1 MTRVRI
7 LILLFALCW
16 PVQALAADAELYV
29 SPAGNDRWT
38 GRLAEPRADGG
49 DGPFATL
56 ARAVVVAR
64 QGGAKTI
71 RLRAGTYRLTE
82 TLRLGPQ
89 DQDLRIAAYQGER
102 PVLSGGEPVTGF
114 REEIPGLFSVPLA
127 REPGLDVSVDGT
139 RLEASRS
146 GDYDPADPIRSG
158 WFVAQGYK
166 ADSRGDDAKKAGDK
180 RRLRVAPGQL
190 RPEWA
195 GPGVRA
201 QALDRERLSDDILG
215 VASIDRQGTVTF
227 DRDGQYAFRD
237 GSTIRLLGHPDFLR
251 HPGQF
256 AWRAGDKRLLVRPA
270 DAGAASS
277 ALRRDGATVARL
289 SPLIAIEGARWIAIE
304 GIGFADV
311 PYDGTAILLSG
322 VRDVAVRGNSF
333 VRVGTAVTLE
343 ASGDSEVRG
352 NRMAHL
358 GRVGVE
364 VRPGSNDNRIVAN
377 TISDIGE
384 VRFFGGGVMMAGV
397 ERTLVAHN
405 DIRHAARYGISLK
418 NWNNATRNLD
428 NVIEY
433 NRIRDTARQT
443 ADAGAIE
450 TLGRSDLD
458 TRTII
463 RFNDIRDTGGI
474 ATDAAGAWLERYKG
488 FGIYLDDL
496 TNGVTVEG
504 NFLEN
509 TGWAAV
515 FLHGGD
521 GNRVIDNIAVLTGPT
536 DRFLRLEWV
545 PKAGVAGFMR
555 DNAAT
560 RNIVHQRMP
569 VDRIVTSLTGGD
581 LAMTDTIV
589 DQETG
594 RPATESGSGDGKRR
608 GGRTVQGPAAVASR
622 NFLDPSRD
630 NFRLR
635 PDSPARRMGL
645 VDLPWDRIGPEGAR

>member
-1 MTRVRI
+1 MLRFSI
-7 LILLFALCW
+7 LFIVIGLVW
-16 PVQALAADAELYV
+16 PGHALAADPEIYV
-29 SPAGNDRWT
+29 SPAGNDRWS
-38 GRLAEPRADGG
+38 GRLSEPSADGR

-56 ARAVVVAR
+56 ARAVAAAR
-64 QGGAKTI
+64 QGGPKVI

-82 TLRLGPQ
+82 TLQLGPQ
-89 DQDLRIAAYQGER
+89 DQDLHLAAYRGEQ

-114 REEIPGLFSVPLA
+114 REEAGGLFSAPLG
-127 REPGLDVSVDGT
+127 REPGLDLSVAGT
-139 RLEASRS
+139 RLDAARS
-146 GDYDPADPIRSG
+146 GDYDPADPVRSG
-158 WFVAQGYK
+158 WFIAQGYK

-180 RRLRVAPGQL
+180 RRVRVAPGLL

-195 GPGVRA
+195 GPGIRA
-201 QALDRERLSDDILG
+201 QALDRERLSDDIMG
-215 VASIDRQGTVTF
+215 VASIDRQGTLTF

-237 GSTIRLLGHPDFLR
+237 GSTVRLLGHPDFLK

-256 AWRAGDKRLLVRPA
+256 AWRAGDKRLLVRPQ
-270 DAGAASS
+270 DAGA
-277 ALRRDGATVARL
+277 LRREGATVARL
-289 SPLIAIEGARWIAIE
+289 SPLIKVEGLRWITIE

-322 VRDVAVRGNSF
+322 VRDATVRGNRF

-343 ASGDSEVRG
+343 ATGDSEIRG
-352 NRMAHL
+352 NRMEHL

-377 TISDIGE
+377 IISDIGE

-418 NWNNATRNLD
+418 NWNNATRYRD

-433 NRIRDTARQT
+433 NRIRETARQT

-450 TLGRSDLD
+450 TLGRSDID
-458 TRTII
+458 TRTIV

-521 GNRVIDNIAVLTGPT
+521 GNRVVNNIAVLTGPT

-560 RNIVHQRMP
+560 RNIVHQRVP
-569 VDRIVTSLTGGD
+569 VDRIVTSLTGGE
-581 LAMTDTIV
+581 LAMEDTII
-589 DQETG
+589 DQRAG
-594 RPATESGSGDGKRR
+594 RSAAAVPDDGKRR
-608 GGRTVQGPAAVASR
+608 GGRTVQGQAAAASPY
-622 NFLDPSRD
+622 FIDPSRND
-630 NFRLR
+630 FRLR
-635 PDSPARRMGL
+635 PGSPAQKMGF